1 VESFTPALTEHV
13 FKAPKPNNAEYAK
26 LDAQGEVLKMM
37 PMKLFFSFQTKK
49 ATEYKQKIKSLMML
63 QI

>member
-1 VESFTPALTEHV
+1 MWSLSTPALTEHV

-37 PMKLFFSFQTKK
+37 PMKSFFLSDQKK
-49 ATEYKQKIKSLMML
+49 RQNTNKR
-63 QI
+63 

>member
-1 VESFTPALTEHV
+1 MWSLSTPALTEHV

-37 PMKLFFSFQTKK
+37 PMKLFFSFRPKK
-49 ATEYKQKIKSLMML
+49 RQNTNKR
-63 QI
+63 